1 MSAISSLS
9 ITDGK
14 ATPATHVLYPISTV
28 PNAVWREQD
37 AANPLVGQGNLQIS
51 VTQDKTGNGVNKVRM
66 TLSIPA
72 VETVGSAGSSA
83 GYVAAPKVAYVTKA
97 DLTLFLPT
105 RSTLAQRKDL
115 QFLLISLL
123 NQSLI
128 SDTVQNVVAPF

>member
-1 MSAISSLS
+1 MSAISSLA

-14 ATPATHVLYPISTV
+14 ATPLTHTLYPIQTV
-28 PNAVWREQD
+28 PNSIWREQD
-37 AANPLVGQGNLQIS
+37 SANPLVGQGNLQVS
-51 VTQDKTGNGVNKVRM
+51 VVQDKTGSGVNKVRM

-83 GYVAAPKVAYVTKA
+83 GYVAAPKVAYITKA
-97 DLTLFLPT
+97 DLTFFLPT

-123 NQSLI
+123 NQTLI
-128 SDTVQNVVAPF
+128 SDSIQNVVAPY